1 VSGLGLIGWRCEE
14 VTQEQGW
21 GLTGGCLCGR
31 VRTVGLIGRMEVCR
45 GSVRGRGCDDGEL

>member
-1 VSGLGLIGWRCEE
+1 MSGLGLIGWRCEE